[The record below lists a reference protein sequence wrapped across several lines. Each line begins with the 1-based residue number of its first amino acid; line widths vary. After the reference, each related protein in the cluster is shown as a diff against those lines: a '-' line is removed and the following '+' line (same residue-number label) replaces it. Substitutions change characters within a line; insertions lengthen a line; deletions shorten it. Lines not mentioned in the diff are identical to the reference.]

1 MNIFTWRLSS
11 WREGRGCRRRRSL
24 CPDCGSWSLLR
35 AGARRGRW
43 APPRVRCPP
52 PRGQTPC
59 CCPCPCTPSC
69 SGRCGQIL
77 LATLQI
83 FLLLIPPALIAAPLP
98 GLLALGHHNLLAELG
113 LQLTQ
118 LAQDGVKLV
127 VLTNIF
133 CNYSNIFG
141 TIKYFHLTVLEV
153 DEGAAIL

>member
-1 MNIFTWRLSS
+1 MIS
-11 WREGRGCRRRRSL
+11 
-24 CPDCGSWSLLR
+24 
-35 AGARRGRW
+35 
-43 APPRVRCPP
+43 
-52 PRGQTPC
+52 
-59 CCPCPCTPSC
+59 
-69 SGRCGQIL
+69 
-77 LATLQI
+77 
-83 FLLLIPPALIAAPLP
+83 PALIAAPLP

-153 DEGAAIL
+153 DEGAAILRLVHLGVPGLPPQHRAVPILLLLLVQTLW

>member
-1 MNIFTWRLSS
+1 ML
-11 WREGRGCRRRRSL
+11 GRAEAAGPRHVSAARHHVARHRAAARARVHRR
-24 CPDCGSWSLLR
+24 
-35 AGARRGRW
+35 
-43 APPRVRCPP
+43 APVAI
-52 PRGQTPC
+52 
-59 CCPCPCTPSC
+59 
-69 SGRCGQIL
+69 GQIL